1 MARPRLKLG
10 FDNYSIRALD
20 WKAPQL
26 LEYAA
31 SLKLDTVLFSDLD
44 VYESLSDDYLRG
56 IKAKGDDLGI
66 EIQAGT
72 GGIYAGS
79 SFFNKKWGT
88 PEELLGTTIR
98 VAKLLGSPV
107 ARCFLGW
114 VEDRKGPDGIW
125 GPIRSVI
132 ETCKKLKSV
141 AIDSGVKIAVENH
154 AGDMQ
159 SQELFC
165 LIQEAGPEYMGATMD
180 TGNAVWAL
188 EDPAATTLEILGP
201 VALSA
206 GIRDSAV
213 WETKDGA
220 AFEWKAMGDGQVD
233 WKAYFK
239 RWAELC
245 PKTPV
250 QLEIITGPARELPY
264 LKQDFWGPYLDA
276 PGAGFARYVAF
287 AKRGKA
293 PKPYKVQKGKKA
305 GQAWQ
310 KSQLEKSIRYCKQ
323 VLGLGLKK

>member
-10 FDNYSIRALD
+10 FDNYSIRALG

-26 LEYAA
+26 LDYAA

-44 VYESLSDDYLRG
+44 VYESLSDGYLRG
-56 IKAKGDDLGI
+56 IKAKADDLGI

-72 GGIYAGS
+72 GGIYKDS
-79 SFFNKKWGT
+79 SFFNGKWGP
-88 PEELLGTTIR
+88 PEKLLRTTIR

-114 VEDRKGPDGIW
+114 VEDRHGANGIW
-125 GPIRSVI
+125 GPIRSVVQ
-132 ETCKKLKSV
+132 TCRKVRSL

-165 LIQEAGPEYMGATMD
+165 LIQEAGPEYMAATMD
-180 TGNAVWAL
+180 SGNAVWAL

-213 WETKDGA
+213 WETENGA
-220 AFEWKAMGDGQVD
+220 AFEWKAMGDGQID
-233 WKAYFK
+233 WKAYFD
-239 RWAELC
+239 RWGQVC

-264 LKQDFWGPYLDA
+264 LKQEFWGPYLDTPA
-276 PGAGFARYVAF
+276 ASFARYVAC

-293 PKPYKVQKGKKA
+293 PKPYKVRKGEKA
-305 GQAWQ
+305 EQAWQ
-310 KSQLEKSIRYCKQ
+310 KATLEKSIRYCRS
-323 VLGLGLKK
+323 LGLGLKK

>member
-10 FDNYSIRALD
+10 FDNYSIRALN

-26 LEYAA
+26 LGYAA
-31 SLKLDTVLFSDLD
+31 SLQLDTVLFSDLD
-44 VYESLSDDYLRG
+44 VYENLSDDYLRG
-56 IKAKGDDLGI
+56 IKAMADDLGI

-72 GGIYAGS
+72 GGICKAS
-79 SFFNKKWGT
+79 SFWNGKWGP
-88 PEELLGTTIR
+88 PEKLLRTTIR
-98 VAKLLGSPV
+98 VAKTLGSSV
-107 ARCFLGW
+107 ARCYLGW
-114 VEDRKGPDGIW
+114 TGDRNGPDGIW
-125 GPIRSVI
+125 GHIRSVI
-132 ETCKKLKSV
+132 QTCKKVRSM
-141 AIDSGVKIAVENH
+141 AMDSGVKIAVENH

-165 LIQEAGPEYMGATMD
+165 LIQEAGPEYVGATMD
-180 TGNAVWAL
+180 SGNAVWAL

-213 WETKDGA
+213 WETEDGA

-250 QLEIITGPARELPY
+250 QLEIITGPSRDLPY
-264 LKQDFWGPYLDA
+264 LKPEFWGPWLDA

-287 AKRGKA
+287 AKRGRA
-293 PKPYKVQKGKKA
+293 PKPYRVQKGIKA
-305 GQAWQ
+305 EQAWQ
-310 KSQLEKSIRYCKQ
+310 KAQLEKSIRYCRQ

>member
-1 MARPRLKLG
+1 MTRPRLKLG
-10 FDNYSIRALD
+10 FDNYSIRALG
-20 WKAPQL
+20 WKAPRL
-26 LEYAA
+26 LDYAA
-31 SLKLDTVLFSDLD
+31 SLRLDTVLFSDLD

-56 IKAKGDDLGI
+56 IKSKADDLGI

-72 GGIYAGS
+72 GGIYKGS
-79 SFFNKKWGT
+79 SFFNPKWGP
-88 PEELLGTTIR
+88 PEKLLRTTIR

-114 VEDRKGPDGIW
+114 VNDRQGPDGIW
-125 GPIRSVI
+125 GPIRGVVQ
-132 ETCKKLKSV
+132 TCRKLKSYAV
-141 AIDSGVKIAVENH
+141 DSGVKIAVENH

-165 LIQEAGPEYMGATMD
+165 LIEEAGRDYMGATLD

-213 WETKDGA
+213 WETPNGA

-233 WKAYFK
+233 WKTFFK

-250 QLEIITGPARELPY
+250 QLEIITGAARELPY
-264 LKQDFWGPYLDA
+264 LTQEFWGPYLDTPA
-276 PGAGFARYVAF
+276 ASFARYVAF
-287 AKRGKA
+287 AKRGKQ
-293 PKPYKVQKGKKA
+293 PRPYKELKGKA
-305 GQAWQ
+305 EQDWQ
-310 KSQLEKSIRYCKQ
+310 LRQLEKSIRYCKTE
-323 VLGLGLKK
+323 LGLGLKK